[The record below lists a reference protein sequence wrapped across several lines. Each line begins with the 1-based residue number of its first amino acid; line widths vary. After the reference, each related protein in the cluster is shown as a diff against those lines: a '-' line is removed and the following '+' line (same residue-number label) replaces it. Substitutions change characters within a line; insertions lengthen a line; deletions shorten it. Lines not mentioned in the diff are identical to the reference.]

1 MKQERIEINKAIQE
15 NKKKKIEFINMWLEK
30 SDFK

>member
-1 MKQERIEINKAIQE
+1 MKQERIEKNKAIQE
-15 NKKKKIEFINMWLEK
+15 NKKKKIEFINMCLEK

>member
-1 MKQERIEINKAIQE
+1 MKQERIEKNKAIQE
-15 NKKKKIEFINMWLEK
+15 NKKKKREFINMWLEK